1 MKYQTGN
8 DYLLSV
14 NKTENISNA
23 TTPSNLFELMEEF
36 LKQRKSKKPSK
47 SKSPKKVPKK
57 KKKKLKKRK
66 SRDYQAGYS
75 SVMSSEEYYSYEY
88 DDDDD
93 DDKDD
98 DYSPEIQ
105 DFSSEHSD
113 EYYDDTD
120 LSKPVRD
127 EIEEDIDVSTCEH
140 INGNDP
146 DFFEAEGE
154 VRGECLTEVH
164 GQFRSITGRCN
175 NLQPE
180 KRFNA
185 VEFLN
190 FIFDFFLKDIGEEQ
204 SLSTEE
210 FFQQIIMTTEEK
222 YQ

>member
-1 MKYQTGN
+1 
-8 DYLLSV
+8 
-14 NKTENISNA
+14 
-23 TTPSNLFELMEEF
+23 MEEF

-47 SKSPKKVPKK
+47 SKSPKKVLKK

-175 NLQPE
+175 NLQSE
-180 KRFNA
+180 KRFNG

-204 SLSTEE
+204 YQSTGE

>member
-23 TTPSNLFELMEEF
+23 TTQLNLFELMEEF

-88 DDDDD
+88 DDDD

-175 NLQPE
+175 NLQSE
-180 KRFNA
+180 KRFNG
-185 VEFLN
+185 VKFLN

-204 SLSTEE
+204 YQSTEE